1 VLVDTDVLIWNLR
14 GNAKA
19 AAVLDGLAGLTISS
33 VSYMELIQGMRNREE
48 LRALRRALQ
57 FWDARIVHLDEAMSN
72 RACFLVEEHFLSR
85 SLGLA
90 DALIASTAIELGM
103 PLLSGNAKHYDFI
116 EGLALEV
123 FRP

>member
-19 AAVLDGLAGLTISS
+19 AAVLDGLAELTISS

-57 FWDARIVHLDEAMSN
+57 FWDARIVQLDEAMSA
-72 RACFLVEEHFLSR
+72 RACFLVEEHFLAR

-90 DALIASTAIELGM
+90 DALIASTAIELGL
-103 PLLSGNAKHYDFI
+103 PLLSGDAKHYEFI

-123 FRP
+123 FRA